1 MTEKASAFSQRVPA
15 PRDVNRLTRALAA
28 RTRPFLDLT
37 VTNPTVV
44 GLRSGEADLFDSAA
58 STKDARILAALA
70 DPRGLS
76 YAPDPRGLP
85 AARTAVSNYYAA
97 LHGVLAPPEQIVL
110 TASSSE
116 AYGWLFKLLGDPG
129 DVVLVPAPSY
139 PLLDALLDLECL
151 SGRRYPLAKEDGFA
165 FHAASVA
172 TEVRRAEADG
182 RRVAAVVVVNP
193 NNPTGT
199 SLSAA
204 ELSTLLSLAKKH
216 RFAVV
221 SDEVFVDYRYSDRPG
236 DVRVAAAAAAVMA
249 PASQPEA
256 LVFSLGGLSKAAG
269 LPQLKLGWIFAN
281 GPAELLPQALERL
294 EWIADSYLSVST
306 PVQLALPRLFEHGRG
321 TADAIW
327 ARVLRNE
334 RALQAAFPSG
344 GGVTVLPVRA
354 GWTACLRVPAVGPEE
369 ELVLALLESH
379 DVLVQPGYFFD
390 FPSEAFL
397 VLSLLPPPDAFRE
410 GIARLAQALAGG
422 A

>member
-1 MTEKASAFSQRVPA
+1 MTERASAFSQRVPA
-15 PRDVNRLTRALAA
+15 PHDVNRLTRALAA

-97 LHGVLAPPEQIVL
+97 LHGVLAPPDQIVL

-129 DVVLVPAPSY
+129 DIVLVPAPSY

-151 SGRRYPLAKEDGFA
+151 SGRRYALASEDGFA

-172 TEVRRAEADG
+172 AEVRRAETDG

-204 ELSTLLSLAKKH
+204 ELSALLALAKKH

-221 SDEVFVDYRYSDRPG
+221 SDEVFVDYRYSDRPD
-236 DVRVAAAAAAVMA
+236 DVRVAAAVSGT
-249 PASQPEA
+249 PASTPEA

-281 GPAELLPQALERL
+281 GPAPLLPRALERL

-334 RALQAAFPSG
+334 RALQAAFPAG

-354 GWTACLRVPAVGPEE
+354 GWTACLRVPAVRAEE
-369 ELVLALLESH
+369 ELVLDLLESH

-397 VLSLLPPPDAFRE
+397 VLSLLPPPDTFRE
-410 GIARLAQALAGG
+410 GVARLAQALASG